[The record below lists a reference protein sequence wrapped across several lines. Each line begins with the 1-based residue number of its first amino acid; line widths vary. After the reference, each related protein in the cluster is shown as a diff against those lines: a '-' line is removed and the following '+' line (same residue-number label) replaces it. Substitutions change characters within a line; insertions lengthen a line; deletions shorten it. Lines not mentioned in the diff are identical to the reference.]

1 MTQPPD
7 QPPTVPGQP
16 YPPSP
21 AAFPPPPGSMDM
33 DVRWSATGGPVLM
46 HDATPPQAPKK
57 KSRRLVLLVGIAVAL
72 FVVIGATIGV
82 TLAVASG
89 KSDTTT
95 PVTRVTAPDVVAE
108 PNPFDADGLGFEDPT
123 TDAPSVPT
131 VTPGKGDFDLKAKI
145 TDKQCFGSAGC
156 SLEFKVEVTYNGDPL
171 DQDVTWQIT
180 YEATG
185 VDDGP
190 IIGTFELTGTKYDQ
204 PTEFASTKRKSDKV
218 TVKVTDIERSGY

>member
-1 MTQPPD
+1 MTQPTG

-16 YPPSP
+16 E
-21 AAFPPPPGSMDM
+21 
-33 DVRWSATGGPVLM
+33 
-46 HDATPPQAPKK
+46 TPTWTQPQKPPKK
-57 KSRRLVLLVGIAVAL
+57 KSRLPLLVGIAVAL
-72 FVVIGATIGV
+72 FVVIGATIGI

-89 KSDTTT
+89 KSGDTGT
-95 PVTRVTAPDVVAE
+95 PVTRATAPGVVAD
-108 PNPFDADGLGFEDPT
+108 PNPFDADGLGVEDPT
-123 TDAPSVPT
+123 TAAPSVPT

-156 SLEFKVEVTYNGDPL
+156 SLEFKIEVTYTGDPL
-171 DQDVTWQIT
+171 DEDVTWQIT

-204 PTEFASTKRKSDKV
+204 PTEFASTKRKSDKI